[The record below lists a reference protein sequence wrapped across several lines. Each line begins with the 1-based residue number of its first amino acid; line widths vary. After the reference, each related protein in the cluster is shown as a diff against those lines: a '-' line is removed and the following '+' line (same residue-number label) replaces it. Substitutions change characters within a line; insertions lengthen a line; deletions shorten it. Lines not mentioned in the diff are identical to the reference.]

1 MRTILILL
9 ALVLFFIISLPVY
22 LILLLFRKKYRY
34 KTSVIAQKIVK
45 YAFKMV
51 LFLSG
56 TKTIVL
62 GTENVPKNTAVLYV
76 SNHRSLMDI
85 PLAYSTLPTITGF
98 IAKIEVKKVPFL
110 SWWMELVNCLF
121 LDRDDLRAGM
131 KTILNGIENI
141 KEGYSMFVAP
151 EGTRNHEEEMLP
163 FKEGSFKMA
172 HKTNC
177 PVIPVAI
184 SGSDDLFEN
193 SFPWVKKAIT
203 VIEYGKPLYLD
214 TLSTEERKAIGA
226 LSRDIIATMLQGH
239 KLYIAGNPSQ
249 RKQQY
254 H

>member
-1 MRTILILL
+1 MRTILIILFL
-9 ALVLFFIISLPVY
+9 IVFFIVSLPVY

-34 KTSVIAQKIVK
+34 KTSVIAQKIIK
-45 YAFKMV
+45 YAFRIV

-62 GTENVPKNTAVLYV
+62 GTENVPENTAVLYV

-85 PLAYSTLPTITGF
+85 PLAYSTLPTVTGF

-141 KEGYSMFVAP
+141 KEGYSMFIAP

-163 FKEGSFKMA
+163 FIIMPESAGYSQTITEVMDKVLYGDNFS
-172 HKTNC
+172 NSL
-177 PVIPVAI
+177 I
-184 SGSDDLFEN
+184 N
-193 SFPWVKKAIT
+193 SFC
-203 VIEYGKPLYLD
+203 
-214 TLSTEERKAIGA
+214 
-226 LSRDIIATMLQGH
+226 
-239 KLYIAGNPSQ
+239 
-249 RKQQY
+249 
-254 H
+254 